1 MRRRLVT
8 VLLAV
13 VAAILASTAPAV
25 ADDQGGVNV
34 NGQIRQPEE
43 VEGLDITVFKGD
55 EEIGKATTDPAGKW
69 DVELP
74 EPGDYR
80 VVLDQ
85 ESVPEEFVVAD
96 PPGPELEVKVREGQQ
111 RTVVFRLATPEE
123 QESEASPSES
133 KDDEESPEDE
143 GGDAATGIDSSTPF
157 SSQLVQATVAGIVF
171 GLIIAVSSIGLSL
184 IFGTTKMINFAHGEM
199 VTFGAMMALMF
210 SSGAAFGGMSLIPAA
225 ILAVALGGLLGL
237 GMERFVWRPLRK
249 RNVALIQMFIVSIG
263 ASLLLR
269 HALLIA
275 FGARR
280 NKYADFR
287 IQELWSLGPVSVSPR
302 NLSIAVLAIVVLVAV
317 GLMLQYTRIGKA
329 MRAVADNRDLS
340 ESSGIDVDRVTLY
353 VWGMGGALAALGGVF
368 YGLYES
374 VHWQMGFHLLLL
386 MFAGVIL
393 GGLGTAY
400 GAMVGGVVIGL
411 VATLST
417 LWFPAQLMVAFA
429 LAIMIIVLL
438 VRPQGI
444 MGRRERVG

>member
-43 VEGLDITVFKGD
+43 VEGIDITVFKGD

-85 ESVPEEFVVAD
+85 KSVPKEFVVDD
-96 PPGPELEVKVREGQQ
+96 PPGHELEVKVREGQQ
-111 RTVVFRLATPEE
+111 RTVVFRLAPPGE

-133 KDDEESPEDE
+133 KDDEASPDDE
-143 GGDAATGIDSSTPF
+143 GDAAGGIDSSTPF
-157 SSQLVQATVAGIVF
+157 SSQVVQATIAGIVF

-184 IFGTTKMINFAHGEM
+184 IFGTTKMINFAHGDM

-210 SSGAAFGGMSLIPAA
+210 STSATFGAMSLVPAA
-225 ILAVALGGLLGL
+225 LLAVILGGLLGL
-237 GMERFVWRPLRK
+237 GLERFVWRPLRK

-269 HALLIA
+269 HVLLIS
-275 FGARR
+275 FGAQR

-287 IQELWSLGPVSVSPR
+287 IQELLTLGPVSISPR
-302 NLSIAVLAIVVLVAV
+302 NLSIALLAIAVLVAV
-317 GLMLQYTRIGKA
+317 GLMLQFTRIGKA

-400 GAMVGGVVIGL
+400 GAMAGGVVIGL